1 MSEEERRDILEKIHG
16 MLEETD
22 DSDLVEVYWYLKVFI
37 T

>member
-1 MSEEERRDILEKIHG
+1 MSEEERRDILENIHK

-22 DSDLVEVYWYLKVFI
+22 DSDLMEVFWYLKVFI